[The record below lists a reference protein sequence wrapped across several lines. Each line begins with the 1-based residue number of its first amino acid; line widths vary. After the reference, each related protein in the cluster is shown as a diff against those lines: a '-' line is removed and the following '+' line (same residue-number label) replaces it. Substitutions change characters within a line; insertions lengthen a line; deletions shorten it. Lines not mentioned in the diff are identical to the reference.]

1 MALSLVFNPI
11 SGVFDY
17 VNTNAGTVTSVALA
31 DASSTPIYTVSGSP
45 ITSAGTL
52 TLTLNTEVANTVFS
66 GPSSGSNSQPTFRTL
81 VAADI
86 PNLAS
91 TYVTQSEVAS
101 PNGVASL
108 DPSGKI
114 PASQLPSTVLEY
126 QGLWDPSTN
135 TPVLQDITGTAGYV
149 YQVSVAYAGPIVGLS
164 NPTMVNFQVGNLVIY
179 SSAINQW
186 EQTTPA
192 AGVQYVN
199 GAQGN
204 VTVNAINQLT
214 GDGTAGPASQSQS
227 EVFTLAT
234 VNSNVGSFTNASI
247 TVNAKGLV
255 TAASNGT
262 APVTTVT
269 ATSPL
274 FSSGGTTP
282 NLTIQQ
288 ADTSQDGY
296 LSSVDW
302 NTFNN
307 KQSALTFGNLT
318 DSTSSADGI
327 TITGGTGAVIG
338 SGTAIAQLQS
348 SATQS
353 GYLSSTDWTTF
364 NSKASS
370 GSYITALT
378 GDVTASGPGS
388 AVATLTATT
397 NATIT
402 TLSALSLPTSQLSGT
417 ISLTSQVSGILP
429 SANGGTGINNAGTLT
444 YGSNNLA
451 FVTSG
456 PTSLTL
462 PTSGTVIVYSN
473 GDIAPSSAALANNQS
488 SPADVTGLA
497 FSTNMAKVQYSI
509 VISATSS
516 LYEAGEMLL
525 VNIGGTGW
533 QIALNSVGNSSGVV
547 FSINSSG
554 QVQYT
559 SANYPGLTSA
569 IVYFRAWAL

>member
-1 MALSLVFNPI
+1 MALSLVFNAI
-11 SGVFDY
+11 SGTFDY
-17 VNTNAGTVTSVALA
+17 VNTNSGTVTSVALSA
-31 DASSTPIYTVSGSP
+31 PASVFSVSGSP
-45 ITSAGTL
+45 VTTSGTL
-52 TLTLNTEVANTVFS
+52 ALSLNTQAANTVWA
-66 GPSSGSNSQPTFRTL
+66 GPSSGSNAAPTFRAL

-126 QGLWDPSTN
+126 QGLWNPSTN
-135 TPVLQDITGTAGYV
+135 TPTLQDLTGTAGYV
-149 YQVSVAYAGPIVGLS
+149 YQVSAAYAGPIVGLS

-179 SSAINQW
+179 SSAVNQW

-255 TAASNGT
+255 TAASSGT
-262 APVTTVT
+262 ASVTTVT

-274 FSSGGTTP
+274 FSSGGTSP

-288 ADTSQDGY
+288 ANTSEAGY
-296 LSSVDW
+296 LSAVDW
-302 NTFNN
+302 NRFN
-307 KQSALTFGNLT
+307 
-318 DSTSSADGI
+318 STS
-327 TITGGTGAVIG
+327 GA
-338 SGTAIAQLQS
+338 A
-348 SATQS
+348 
-353 GYLSSTDWTTF
+353 
-364 NSKASS
+364 
-370 GSYITALT
+370 ITALT

-388 AVATLTATT
+388 AAATLTATT
-397 NATIT
+397 NSTIT
-402 TLSALSLPTSQLSGT
+402 TLSALSLPTSQLTGVLS
-417 ISLTSQVSGILP
+417 SVK
-429 SANGGTGINNAGTLT
+429 GGTGVNNGGTLT
-444 YGSNNLA
+444 YGANNIT
-451 FVTSG
+451 FTTSG

-462 PTSGTVIVYSN
+462 PSSGTLAIISS
-473 GDIAPSSAALANNQS
+473 GDINETSFSIANNQS
-488 SPADVTGLA
+488 SPANVTGLV
-497 FSTNMAKVQYSI
+497 FSSSIKMASVIYS
-509 VISATSS
+509 VVVNASS
-516 LYEAGEMLL
+516 NLYEAGEMLL
-525 VNIGGTGW
+525 VNIGNTSW
-533 QIALNSVGNSSGVV
+533 QIAINSVGNSSGVV

-559 SANYPGLTSA
+559 SSNYAGFTSGTIA
-569 IVYFRAWAL
+569 FRAWVL